1 MMEIPKL
8 AVIGNCSSRTT
19 LMSAWCLVFITVPT
33 LLLTACGNRESKA
46 SAISSK
52 PTPVDVVKIH
62 QGDASLKGT
71 WVGTLDG
78 FVNVQIQPHVSG
90 YLVTQNYREGSPVA
104 RNQVL
109 FEIDPGPFQAAVDQT
124 DAQVK
129 QAKGQLAQA
138 EAQQG
143 LAQINLKRDTP
154 IAS

>member
-71 WVGTLDG
+71 WVGRLG
-78 FVNVQIQPHVSG
+78 PP
-90 YLVTQNYREGSPVA
+90 ESPS
-104 RNQVL
+104 
-109 FEIDPGPFQAAVDQT
+109 DQ
-124 DAQVK
+124 K
-129 QAKGQLAQA
+129 
-138 EAQQG
+138 
-143 LAQINLKRDTP
+143 
-154 IAS
+154 